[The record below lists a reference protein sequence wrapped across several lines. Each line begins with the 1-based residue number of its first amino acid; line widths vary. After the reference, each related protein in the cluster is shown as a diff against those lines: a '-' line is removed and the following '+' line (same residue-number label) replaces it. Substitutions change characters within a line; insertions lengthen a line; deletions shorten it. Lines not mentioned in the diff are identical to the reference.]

1 MARGLRIRPRSHANT
16 MPLSRDRLLFFTL
29 LLTTFLVV
37 ALCIAIAVPFVPALT
52 WAVVFAILAS
62 PLHTWIQRRLSNK
75 NIAALLAVVLVA
87 IVIIAPVAWI
97 SIQITQEAVEGAK
110 QAQAGIKSGAWEI
123 ALHRHPAFVR
133 VYTWLNARVDLGSA
147 GMDVA
152 NAVQA
157 QLAKLLGGTIGA
169 IVQGAIALFALFFF
183 FRDRAQI
190 LGAIR
195 LRLPLSDVEISR
207 LLRQLKNM
215 VRATVYGKML
225 TSLIQGALGGL
236 MFWVLGIPAALL
248 WSIAMAL
255 LSLVPT
261 FGAFLI
267 WGPAAVWLAVSGSWV
282 KATIL
287 AGWGIGVVGTIDN
300 VLYPLLVGRDVR
312 IHSLLLFIA
321 LLGGVLLFGAS
332 GLVLGPVVIET
343 GLTLIDI
350 LRERTRADHSMKQEA

>member
-1 MARGLRIRPRSHANT
+1 
-16 MPLSRDRLLFFTL
+16 MPLTRNRLLAFTL
-29 LLTTFLVV
+29 LLATFLVV
-37 ALCIAIAVPFVPALT
+37 ALCIAIALPFVPALT
-52 WAVVFAILAS
+52 WAVVFAIVAS
-62 PLHTWIQRRLSNK
+62 PLHAWMKRRISNR

-87 IVIIAPVAWI
+87 IVIIAPMVWI
-97 SIQITQEAVEGAK
+97 SIQMTQEIVEGVK
-110 QAQAGIKSGAWEI
+110 QAQAGIKSGAWEA

-133 VYTWLNARVDLGSA
+133 VYNWLNARVDLGSA
-147 GMDVA
+147 GMHIA
-152 NAVQA
+152 NAVQK

-183 FRDRAQI
+183 YRDRTQI

-195 LRLPLSDVEISR
+195 LRLPLSDAEISR

-215 VRATVYGKML
+215 VRATVYGRIL
-225 TSLIQGALGGL
+225 TSLIQGTLGGL

-248 WSIAMAL
+248 WSIVMAV

-267 WGPAAVWLAVSGSWV
+267 WGPAAIWLAVSGSWA
-282 KATIL
+282 KAIIL
-287 AGWGIGVVGTIDN
+287 TAWGIGVVGTIDN

-321 LLGGVLLFGAS
+321 LLGGVVLFGAS
-332 GLVLGPVVIET
+332 GLVLGPVLIET

-350 LRERTRADHSMKQEA
+350 LRERTRAGHSVEQEI